1 MEKEKNDAVATTM
14 MVEGLTGKRP
24 VNEID
29 IAALNDLYGRLSDF
43 RKSSEKLGVV
53 LEEMVKQ
60 LDNGTGIEVYLLRY
74 VVEARQSLRFAID
87 ALEDH
92 VGLADSPDKPISPEF

>member
-1 MEKEKNDAVATTM
+1 MNKERSDAVATTM
-14 MVEGLTGKRP
+14 MVEGLTGERL
-24 VNEID
+24 VNEMD
-29 IAALNDLYGRLSDF
+29 IAALSDLYGRLGDF
-43 RKSSEKLGVV
+43 RKSSDKLGVV

-60 LDNGTGIEVYLLRY
+60 LDNGTGIDVYLLRY

-92 VGLADSPDKPISPEF
+92 VGLADSPDGKTR

>member
-1 MEKEKNDAVATTM
+1 MKQEKNDAVTTM
-14 MVEGLTGKRP
+14 MMVNGLTGERP
-24 VNEID
+24 VSEMD
-29 IAALNDLYGRLSDF
+29 VAALNDLYGRLDDL
-43 RKSSEKLGVV
+43 RKSSEKLGIV

-60 LDNGTGIEVYLLRY
+60 LDNGISIDTYLLRY

-92 VGLADSPDKPISPEF
+92 VGLADLSNGESR

>member
-1 MEKEKNDAVATTM
+1 MNKERSDAVTTTM
-14 MVEGLTGKRP
+14 MVNGLKGERP
-24 VNEID
+24 VNEMD
-29 IAALNDLYGRLSDF
+29 IAALSDLYGRLDDL
-43 RKSSEKLGVV
+43 RKSSDKLGVV

-60 LDNGTGIEVYLLRY
+60 LDNGTGIDVYLLRY

-92 VGLADSPDKPISPEF
+92 VGLADLPDGKSK